1 MRRAWKATGVR
12 NVGWDHAAFH
22 KAKTIAEVGLRRTYQ
37 PSYLPE
43 LHPAERMLEEV
54 RRWVEGR
61 RYDGIE
67 ANQAA
72 VKGRCEDWSPSERA
86 DRSWGGTI
94 SVKLSM
100 GCSYYFCPHGSILP
114 SE

>member
-1 MRRAWKATGVR
+1 MLRAWKATGVK

-22 KAKTIAEVGLRRTYQ
+22 KAKTIAEVGPRRIYQ

-61 RYDGIE
+61 RYDDIE
-67 ANQAA
+67 VKQAA
-72 VKGRCEDWSPSERA
+72 VERCCED
-86 DRSWGGTI
+86 
-94 SVKLSM
+94 
-100 GCSYYFCPHGSILP
+100 
-114 SE
+114 

>member
-1 MRRAWKATGVR
+1 MR

-22 KAKTIAEVGLRRTYQ
+22 KAKTIAEVGLRRIYQ

-43 LHPAERMLEEV
+43 FHPAERMLEEV

-67 ANQAA
+67 VKQAA
-72 VKGRCEDWSPSERA
+72 VEEGCCEDWRPSESSHH
-86 DRSWGGTI
+86 SWGGTL
-94 SVKLSM
+94 SVKPSM
-100 GCSYYFCPHGSILP
+100 SCSYYFCPHGGILP